1 MRSVLALFAL
11 CVALVASSSA
21 APLDSS
27 SFSASPLPVHFA
39 FGASS
44 SREGVRM
51 RALSFSSPTG
61 HTVTGLLVYGNGR
74 GRHAPILW
82 VHWLGE
88 PATTNHTEFMNDA
101 IALAK
106 RGATSLLLDAPWA
119 KPHWFSQLRTTDTDY
134 TDSVAEIVDL
144 RRALDV
150 LLAQPNVDA
159 SKLAYVGHDFGSM
172 YGAVLSGVDPRPQWY
187 VLMAGTTTFS
197 EWFLLGKKPADVAAY
212 VAKMEPLDP
221 LPYLTR
227 GRARGY
233 LFQFSAHDEYVTR
246 EKELQ
251 FFEAAP
257 LPRAMYLYD
266 VDHSLATPLATHD
279 RLAWLADRLELG
291 GAR

>member
-1 MRSVLALFAL
+1 MRGVLSLFVL
-11 CVALVASSSA
+11 CAALVAPSSA

-27 SFSASPLPVHFA
+27 SFSASPLPVRFA

-61 HTVTGLLVYGNGR
+61 HAVTGVLVNGNGR

-150 LLAQPNVDA
+150 LLALPNVDA

>member
-1 MRSVLALFAL
+1 MRGVLSLFVL
-11 CVALVASSSA
+11 CAALVAPSSA

-27 SFSASPLPVHFA
+27 SFSASPLPVRFA

-101 IALAK
+101 TALAK

-159 SKLAYVGHDFGSM
+159 SRLAYVGHDFGSM

-279 RLAWLADRLELG
+279 RLAWLTDRLELG